1 VGDGL
6 VTPRYRSVKGT
17 RDLLPPE
24 SERWAEAERIARE
37 TFRSRAYGEIRTPV
51 LEDTALFA
59 RSVGETTDIVHKE
72 MYTFEDRKGRSVTM
86 RPENTAGVVRAIV
99 ENGLA
104 TGAMPLR
111 LYYIGP
117 QFRYERPQAGRYRE
131 FSQIGV
137 ELFGVAGPAGEAE
150 VLEMLFDFLRALGF
164 RALSVS
170 LNSVG
175 TAQSRAAFGDAV
187 RDHVAP
193 RAAAFGADDRR
204 KLEENPLRLF
214 DSKDPDVR
222 AALEG
227 SPRTLDFLDAESRR
241 HHDQVRELLT
251 KAGIP
256 FRDDPS
262 LVRGLDYY
270 TRTVFEVVSED
281 LGAQDALLGGGRYDG
296 LVESLGGPAL
306 PAVGFA
312 IGEDRL
318 LQVAP
323 LAAPRHPFIAI
334 LPQSADDVAEASAI
348 AREVRAALPGGCVE
362 VDLAARGIKKGMA
375 RAALLFEEAASRGFD
390 PEKVLAVFVGERE
403 RGAGSITVKRLATGE
418 QETFPRSELAER
430 LGAARER

>member
-1 VGDGL
+1 M
-6 VTPRYRSVKGT
+6 TPRYRSVKGT

-24 SERWAEAERIARE
+24 SERWAEAERIARD
-37 TFRSRAYGEIRTPV
+37 TFRSWGYGEIRTPV
-51 LEDTALFA
+51 LEETALFA

-86 RPENTAGVVRAIV
+86 RPENTAGVVRAVV
-99 ENGLA
+99 ENGLVS
-104 TGAMPLR
+104 GPMPLR

-137 ELFGVAGPAGEAE
+137 ELFGVPGPAGEAE
-150 VLEMLFDFLRALGF
+150 VLEMLFAFLREIGF
-164 RALSVS
+164 RDLSIS

-175 TAQSRAAFGDAV
+175 TAHTRTAFGEAV
-187 RDHVAP
+187 RAHVSP
-193 RAAAFGADDRR
+193 RAESFGDDDQR
-204 KLEENPLRLF
+204 KLADNPLRLF
-214 DSKDPDVR
+214 DSKDAAVR

-227 SPRTLDFLDAESRR
+227 APRTLDYLDAESRH
-241 HHDQVRELLT
+241 HHDEVRALLA

-256 FRDDPS
+256 VRDEPS

-270 TRTVFEVVSED
+270 TRTVFEVVSSD
-281 LGAQDALLGGGRYDG
+281 LGAQDAVLGGGRYDG

-306 PAVGFA
+306 PAIGFA

-323 LAAPRHPFIAI
+323 LAAPRRPCVVV
-334 LPQSADDVAEASAI
+334 LPQSAEDLAEASRVAQEI
-348 AREVRAALPGGCVE
+348 RAALPGGCVE

-375 RAALLFEEAASRGFD
+375 RASSLFEEADARGID
-390 PEKVLAVFVGERE
+390 RDAMLAVFVGERE
-403 RGAGSITVKRLATGE
+403 RSADSVTVKRLATGE

>member
-1 VGDGL
+1 MN
-6 VTPRYRSVKGT
+6 PRYRSVKGT

-24 SERWAEAERIARE
+24 SERWNEAERIARD
-37 TFRSRAYGEIRTPV
+37 TFRSRGYGEIRTPV
-51 LEDTALFA
+51 LEETALFA

-72 MYTFEDRKGRSVTM
+72 MYTFPDRKGRSLTM
-86 RPENTAGVVRAIV
+86 RPENTAGVVRAVI

-104 TGAMPLR
+104 AGPMPLR
-111 LYYIGP
+111 LYYVGP

-137 ELFGVAGPAGEAE
+137 ELFGVAGPAAEAE

-175 TAQSRAAFGDAV
+175 TGETRAKFGEALRAHVEPRAGAFGE
-187 RDHVAP
+187 
-193 RAAAFGADDRR
+193 DDRR
-204 KLEENPLRLF
+204 KLADNPLRLF
-214 DSKDPDVR
+214 DSKDPAVR
-222 AALEG
+222 TALEG
-227 SPRTLDFLDAESRR
+227 APRSLDFSDDESRR
-241 HHDQVRELLT
+241 HHDEVRRLLEE
-251 KAGIP
+251 AGIP

-281 LGAQDALLGGGRYDG
+281 LGAQDAILGGGRYDG
-296 LVESLGGPAL
+296 LVESLGGP
-306 PAVGFA
+306 PVPGIGFA

-323 LAAPRHPFIAI
+323 LALPRRPCVVV
-334 LPQSADDVAEASAI
+334 LPQRPDDLPEATRI
-348 AREVRAALPGGCVE
+348 AREIRAALPGGCVE
-362 VDLAARGIKKGMA
+362 VDLSARGLKKGMA
-375 RAALLFEEAASRGFD
+375 RASALFDEADARGLD
-390 PEKVLAVFVGERE
+390 RDGILAVLVGERE
-403 RGAGSITVKRLATGE
+403 RTERAVTVKRLATGE

>member
-1 VGDGL
+1 

-17 RDLLPPE
+17 RDLLPPDT
-24 SERWAEAERIARE
+24 ERWAEAERIARD
-37 TFRSRAYGEIRTPV
+37 TFRAWGYGEIRTPI

-72 MYTFEDRKGRSVTM
+72 MYTFADRKGRSVTM
-86 RPENTAGVVRAIV
+86 RPENTAGVVRAVI

-104 TGAMPLR
+104 AGAMPLR

-150 VLEMLFDFLRALGF
+150 VLEMLFAFLSALGF
-164 RALSVS
+164 RALSVR

-175 TAQSRAAFGDAV
+175 TAESRTAFGDAV
-187 RDHVAP
+187 RAYVAP
-193 RAAAFGADDRR
+193 RSAAFGEDDRR
-204 KLEENPLRLF
+204 KLAENPLRLF
-214 DSKDPDVR
+214 DSKDPEVR

-227 SPRTLDFLDAESRR
+227 APRTLDFLDDASRR
-241 HHDQVRELLT
+241 HHGDVRDRLVS
-251 KAGIP
+251 AGLSI
-256 FRDDPS
+256 REDPL

-281 LGAQDALLGGGRYDG
+281 LGAQDAILGGGRYDG

-306 PAVGFA
+306 PAIGFA

-323 LAAPRHPFIAI
+323 LTAPLRPCVVV
-334 LPQSADDVAEASAI
+334 LPQSPDDVPDASRI
-348 AREVRAALPGGCVE
+348 AREIRSALPGGTVE
-362 VDLAARGIKKGMA
+362 VDLAARGIKKGLA
-375 RAALLFEEAASRGFD
+375 RAASLMDEAAARGFD
-390 PEKVLAVFVGERE
+390 SNAMLAVLVGERE
-403 RGAGSITVKRLATGE
+403 RSAGAVTMKRLATGE
-418 QETFPRSELAER
+418 QETFPRGELAER
-430 LGAARER
+430 LGGARER